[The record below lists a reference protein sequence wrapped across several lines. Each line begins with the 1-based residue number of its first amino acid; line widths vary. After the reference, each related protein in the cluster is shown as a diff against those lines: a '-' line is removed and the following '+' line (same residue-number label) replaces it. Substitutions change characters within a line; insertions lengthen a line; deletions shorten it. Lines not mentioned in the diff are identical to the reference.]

1 MKASHLPISLYI
13 HTPWCLHKC
22 PYCDFNSHATKGAL
36 PEDVYIAALLMDFK
50 AQSPALQNRE
60 IQTIFIGG
68 GTPSLFSPE
77 AYNNLLNK
85 LHNMADINLN
95 AEITMEANPGT
106 LEQGRFHGYREAGI
120 NRLSIGVQS
129 FQNEKL
135 KTLQR
140 IHDADESKLAIQSA
154 MQAGFDNVNIDLMF
168 GLPKQSIEDGI
179 YDLQTAIG
187 LNPTHIS
194 WYQLTL
200 EPNTAFHHQPP
211 TLPSDKKI
219 WELQLQ
225 GQALLAKNE
234 YQQYEV
240 SAYSKPNR
248 QCQHNRNYWL
258 YGDYIGIGAGA
269 HGKIT
274 DFKTQEITRR
284 WNHKNPKDYLN
295 AEKSSVGGEQIV
307 RPKERPLEF
316 MMNTLRL
323 QESIPLSF
331 FEERA
336 GLSPTVFD
344 TALAQAKEQDL
355 LHCDAEK
362 LTLTP
367 QGHRYLNELL
377 ALF

>member
-22 PYCDFNSHATKGAL
+22 PYCDFNSHTTKGTL
-36 PEDVYIAALLMDFK
+36 PEDAYIAALLTDFK
-50 AQSPALQNRE
+50 AQLPALQNRE

-85 LHNMADINLN
+85 LHHMADINPN

-106 LEQGRFHGYREAGI
+106 LEQGRFYGYREAGI

-140 IHDADESKLAIQSA
+140 IHDADEAKLAIQTA

-168 GLPKQSIEDGI
+168 GLPKQSIEDGL
-179 YDLQTAIG
+179 YDLQTTID

-200 EPNTAFHHQPP
+200 EPNTKFHYQPP
-211 TLPSDKKI
+211 TLPSDEKT
-219 WELQLQ
+219 WALQLQ
-225 GQALLAKNE
+225 GQALLAKNK

-240 SAYSKPNR
+240 SAYSKANY

-258 YGDYIGIGAGA
+258 YGDYLGIGAGA

-274 DFKTQEITRR
+274 DFKTQEIIRR
-284 WNHKNPKDYLN
+284 WNYKNPKDYLN
-295 AEKSSVGGEQIV
+295 TEKPSLGGEQTV
-307 RPKERPLEF
+307 RQKERPLEF
-316 MMNTLRL
+316 MMNALRL
-323 QESIPLSF
+323 QESIPLSC

-336 GLSPTVFD
+336 GLSPTVLD
-344 TALAQAKEQDL
+344 TALAQAKAQDL
-355 LHCDAEK
+355 LRCDAGK
-362 LTLTP
+362 LSLTP